1 MEQYVIRGGNPLV
14 GEVEIGV
21 AKNAALAILTAA
33 TMTDE
38 TVLIE
43 NLPDVSDI
51 NVLLEAIAEIGA
63 TVDRIDRHTVRI
75 NASTIGDL
83 SVDYEYIKKIRLTQ
97 KRIYHII
104 IFFLRQVL
112 FYIFLHIF
120 YTISDIAI
128 ISSFLTPQYQ
138 SKDSEIVR
146 ICAGRHLDLIPT
158 VHRYQTFLIED
169 THKYPDQDISVIYET
184 QDAIF
189 LNDLKGRLTSLCIAH
204 NGESQ
209 KDNPYY
215 YKEFNCPQQRSCY
228 LVHAMQHR

>member
-1 MEQYVIRGGNPLV
+1 M
-14 GEVEIGV
+14 
-21 AKNAALAILTAA
+21 
-33 TMTDE
+33 
-38 TVLIE
+38 
-43 NLPDVSDI
+43 
-51 NVLLEAIAEIGA
+51 
-63 TVDRIDRHTVRI
+63 
-75 NASTIGDL
+75 STLFLYFFQLYSTKSLL
-83 SVDYEYIKKIRLTQ
+83 SVKKIRLTQ

-138 SKDSEIVR
+138 SKDSKIVR
-146 ICAGRHLDLIPT
+146 ICAGRHLDPIPT